1 MQIFQLPQIS
11 ELSASLLNCNTDAE
25 GIIDNSPG
33 FQSGEIEKVALLVT
47 MRRCPGG
54 GQRGSAFQPGLATRS
69 GKRRDFCGGIRQ
81 ARRGLCPPGDD
92 RLAARPAEP
101 LQGSYLF

>member
-33 FQSGEIEKVALLVT
+33 FQSGEV
-47 MRRCPGG
+47 
-54 GQRGSAFQPGLATRS
+54 
-69 GKRRDFCGGIRQ
+69 GI
-81 ARRGLCPPGDD
+81 ARRTRRNAAAQSENEERGLGVRWDLNISSD
-92 RLAARPAEP
+92 RCALF
-101 LQGSYLF
+101 GSDNANISVTADF